1 MSANLDNGENFLA
14 AHSHHE
20 QAASFNREASRHFEA
35 GKDYA
40 HASHQAWTA
49 HGHALQA
56 RDLASEIV
64 LHYGKHVVSGKTP
77 DSQVPPKFEV
87 ASGSFGGNG
96 PSVLNCAAHLA
107 TAADHHDQA
116 ARRLAD
122 ASRHFAA
129 KDYVPALRAAHSAIA
144 LGVLALSHSEEAA
157 KCHVK
162 ESGAVSAATHVL

>member
-56 RDLASEIV
+56 RDLAAKLSC
-64 LHYGKHVVSGKTP
+64 TM
-77 DSQVPPKFEV
+77 
-87 ASGSFGGNG
+87 ANTSF
-96 PSVLNCAAHLA
+96 
-107 TAADHHDQA
+107 Q
-116 ARRLAD
+116 ARRQIHRCRQS
-122 ASRHFAA
+122 SRLH
-129 KDYVPALRAAHSAIA
+129 RAASVETAPA
-144 LGVLALSHSEEAA
+144 Y
-157 KCHVK
+157 
-162 ESGAVSAATHVL
+162 